1 MAEKKFHQKRSFFLR
16 FNVKK
21 PLKML
26 NISIK
31 RQNCSV
37 KNVVFKLINNFDVTL
52 KYVCFRVIAKL
63 KELNI
68 SSIFK
73 IKITPYKT

>member
-1 MAEKKFHQKRSFFLR
+1 
-16 FNVKK
+16 
-21 PLKML
+21 ML